1 MKYIDK
7 WKNLIDFIY
16 MSICLDFLNKGSCL
30 MGTCD
35 IKQLL
40 SENGLHSDF
49 TLINPLKWL
58 LRFEIMNKEESL
70 I

>member
-30 MGTCD
+30 MGHVT
-35 IKQLL
+35 L
-40 SENGLHSDF
+40 NSDF

-58 LRFEIMNKEESL
+58 LRFEIMSKEESL